1 MKLLK
6 PKRNET
12 IVVQV
17 AAAPSE
23 LKFCSLLQGKYKY
36 KVKVSLIFEY

>member
-6 PKRNET
+6 PKRNQT
-12 IVVQV
+12 IVVEV

-23 LKFCSLLQGKYKY
+23 LKFFSLLPVDLNGNI
-36 KVKVSLIFEY
+36 V